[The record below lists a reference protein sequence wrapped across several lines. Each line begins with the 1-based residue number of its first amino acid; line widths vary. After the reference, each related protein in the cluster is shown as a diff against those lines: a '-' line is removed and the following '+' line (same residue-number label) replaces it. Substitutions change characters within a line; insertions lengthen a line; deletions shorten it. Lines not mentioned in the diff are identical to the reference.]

1 MHLTR
6 EEENALKGEDGET
19 IASAYRILLA
29 IGEANGADELV
40 PIKWAHLSG
49 VNYNTI
55 GDAGVEFLENFSR
68 DNVKARV
75 RTTLNPMGFDRN
87 DPKNLSRNF
96 IEKQM
101 RILTSYDKMGTIPS
115 FSCIPYEI
123 FDIPKRGS
131 LVSFAESNA
140 AVFSN
145 SMLGLLTNK
154 ESSLS
159 ALASSIIGK
168 VPLSDLVVEEFRRPK
183 VNIKPDFNLITE
195 VDFGLLGYFAG
206 KIVHDSCVAFSN
218 ITNVLDYIKAKS
230 LSASIGTSG
239 SCGMFTMEE
248 TNEKEVITFGKEEAS
263 TINDE
268 INTSEDGNIITLG
281 SPQLGINELNFLA
294 NLLKGKNFTKRCMIF
309 CPRAIYNQ
317 AEKSGL
323 TGKIERA
330 GGEFICDSCTCLTPL
345 ITSEEVDSIITNS
358 IKGAYYMNHSNKVG
372 VAVKDL
378 KTIVSE
384 YTN

>member
-6 EEENALKGEDGET
+6 EEENALKGEAGET

-29 IGEANGADELV
+29 IGEANGANELV

-68 DNVKARV
+68 DNVKTRV

-96 IEKQM
+96 IDKQM
-101 RILTSYDKMGTIPS
+101 RILTSYNKMGTIPS

-123 FDIPKRGS
+123 FDTPKRGS

-159 ALASSIIGK
+159 ALASSVIGK

-183 VNIKPDFNLITE
+183 INIKPDFNLTTE
-195 VDFGLLGYFAG
+195 IDFGLLGYFAG
-206 KIVHDSCVAFSN
+206 KIVHDSLCC
-218 ITNVLDYIKAKS
+218 I
-230 LSASIGTSG
+230 
-239 SCGMFTMEE
+239 
-248 TNEKEVITFGKEEAS
+248 
-263 TINDE
+263 
-268 INTSEDGNIITLG
+268 
-281 SPQLGINELNFLA
+281 
-294 NLLKGKNFTKRCMIF
+294 
-309 CPRAIYNQ
+309 
-317 AEKSGL
+317 
-323 TGKIERA
+323 
-330 GGEFICDSCTCLTPL
+330 
-345 ITSEEVDSIITNS
+345 
-358 IKGAYYMNHSNKVG
+358 
-372 VAVKDL
+372 
-378 KTIVSE
+378 
-384 YTN
+384 